1 MKRASA
7 SARHRGRPRSFD
19 AERALDRALQVFWR
33 QGYEGTSMTDLTKAM
48 GINPPS
54 LYATFGNKETLFE
67 KVLDRYIEGPGGY
80 VKESLL
86 APTAAEFVR
95 QLLSASADFFTD
107 PSHACGCLA
116 INAGLAW
123 NPESKEVHKQ
133 LARRHVAREKLFEDR
148 LRQALREGDL
158 PKDSDPRDL
167 ARYLSVVFQG
177 LAVQAS
183 AGATRRDL
191 QKVVDMVLSGWPPSS
206 QRVLAHPLYE
216 NQTRNQQRTRARSI
230 RYPVQ

>member
-1 MKRASA
+1 MVVIEADSPLAAARTIEEDQSLISRHCVSSAGERLELRQRTFYQIRSNTYMQKLTHRFIETMPVTKLESSDARNSAAS
-7 SARHRGRPRSFD
+7 G
-19 AERALDRALQVFWR
+19 
-33 QGYEGTSMTDLTKAM
+33 EGTSMTDLTKAM

-116 INAGLAW
+116 IGL
-123 NPESKEVHKQ
+123 ESGKQ
-133 LARRHVAREKLFEDR
+133 R
-148 LRQALREGDL
+148 
-158 PKDSDPRDL
+158 
-167 ARYLSVVFQG
+167 
-177 LAVQAS
+177 
-183 AGATRRDL
+183 
-191 QKVVDMVLSGWPPSS
+191 SS
-206 QRVLAHPLYE
+206 
-216 NQTRNQQRTRARSI
+216 
-230 RYPVQ
+230 